1 MSDTTDKLRECAS
14 LLSDLAG
21 QTPDNGRG
29 LQALSEALYLVAALQ
44 DKRQDKPKEHPAA
57 IEVGWADKP
66 RYPYRIAKCPWCEV
80 PIASVNDDEMRS
92 AGWHQVAG
100 SDRWYCPECV

>member
-66 RYPYRIAKCPWCEV
+66 RYPYRIAKCRKCER
-80 PIASVNDDEMRS
+80 PIASGDDAELVA
-92 AGWHQVAG
+92 AGWERG
-100 SDRWYCPECV
+100 EDSGRWYCPGCV